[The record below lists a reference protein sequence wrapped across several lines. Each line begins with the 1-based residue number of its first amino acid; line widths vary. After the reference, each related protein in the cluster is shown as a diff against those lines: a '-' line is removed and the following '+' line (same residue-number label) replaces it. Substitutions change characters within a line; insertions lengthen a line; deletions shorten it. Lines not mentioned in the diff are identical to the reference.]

1 LAFSMLVWDHPQT
14 LVLDEPSTHLD
25 FDTVVAL
32 KDGLNNFDGAVV
44 LVSHD
49 RYLLRAIIERSW
61 DNQDSDDQDSEDER
75 VQPATESAVYALQTR
90 RLVLL
95 EHGVSQFE
103 QQLVKAV
110 KT

>member
-1 LAFSMLVWDHPQT
+1 MLVWNHPQT

-32 KDGLNNFDGAVV
+32 KDGLNAFDGAVI

-49 RYLLRAIIERSW
+49 RYLLRAIIEW
-61 DNQDSDDQDSEDER
+61 DSDDQDSDDEDSEDER
-75 VQPATESAVYALQTR
+75 VQPATESAVYALQKR

-95 EHGVSQFE
+95 ENGVSQFE
-103 QQLVKAV
+103 QQLEKAV
-110 KT
+110 KI